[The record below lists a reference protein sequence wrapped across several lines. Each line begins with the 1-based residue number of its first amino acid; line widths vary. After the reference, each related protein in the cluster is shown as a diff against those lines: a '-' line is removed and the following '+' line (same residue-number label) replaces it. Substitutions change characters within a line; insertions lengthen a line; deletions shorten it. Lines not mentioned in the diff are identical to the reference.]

1 MEQAADA
8 HAHAPLAAQAAMH
21 AAVEAPAAARAVVA
35 APVAVWLIAF
45 RDVVEAQ
52 AAMHAAMSR
61 RQRRGQWSLR
71 RWRRDLQRCSGGVTR
86 CAGGRAGSW
95 GGSRHVG
102 IGGASGSG
110 GAYRISVLVK
120 LSGVEHCAILRLDAS
135 RGSKARLSM
144 WSVRRHL
151 RKTAQVNI
159 QLDSEGAG

>member
-8 HAHAPLAAQAAMH
+8 HAHALLAAQAAVH

-71 RWRRDLQRCSGGVTR
+71 RWRRDLRRCSGGVTR
-86 CAGGRAGSW
+86 CAGGRASGW
-95 GGSRHVG
+95 GGSHHVS
-102 IGGASGSG
+102 IGGVSGSG

-120 LSGVEHCAILRLDAS
+120 LSGVEHCAILHLGAS
-135 RGSKARLSM
+135 RGSNARLSM
-144 WSVRRHL
+144 RSVGRHL
-151 RKTAQVNI
+151 RKTAHVNI
-159 QLDSEGAG
+159 QLDSEGAR